1 MLEEY
6 LSLFISETES
16 YIKQL
21 EKDLLT
27 LEKDRK
33 NRDVILEV
41 FRILH
46 TIKGMAQTMGF
57 EELGNLAHSVEDLL
71 TEPKTRGEIDGKTV
85 EFLFIIVDYFSQVL
99 KSIKNNA
106 VLPPANELLTICEEI
121 RQGKEVTL
129 KRGTTEGPE
138 LGEIRIKMS
147 KVDNLFNLTNELL
160 IVRSRL
166 VKLSSEIKNSELQNL
181 TESAARLISSLQ
193 DEIMRLRMLPLST
206 VFEFFP
212 RWLRDEA
219 KKQDKEIEFVI
230 TGGELEVDRSIIDIL
245 KEPVMHLLR
254 NALDHGI
261 EKKGKIT
268 LSATREKEF
277 IRISVSDDGKGI
289 DSEEIRRLI
298 VEKNLVDYNTAQ
310 SLGAGELYKF
320 LLKPDFSTKKDVS
333 KVSGRGIG
341 LDIVNKFVKDLGGRL
356 EIKSEKGRGSTFIIE
371 LPISLAVI
379 RSFILGMDS
388 QRYALPLNYVQE
400 TFYIDDKDIQTVYK
414 HELIK
419 LRNNI
424 LPLVR
429 IPEKLNCV
437 TKPGK
442 KSVLVVDYEG
452 KKRGFIVDEI
462 LNEDEIVVKKTDRF
476 LPSSLF
482 SGCSIYGDGKPIL
495 ILDPRGFE

>member
-6 LSLFISETES
+6 LPLFISETES

-21 EKDLLT
+21 EKNLLI

-33 NRDVILEV
+33 NRDSILEV

-46 TIKGMAQTMGF
+46 TIKGMAQTIGF

-71 TEPKTRGEIDGKTV
+71 TEPKTKGEIAEKTI
-85 EFLFIIVDYFSQVL
+85 EFLFIIVDYFSQFL
-99 KSIKNNA
+99 KSIKNKTVFPSA
-106 VLPPANELLTICEEI
+106 SEILTICEEI
-121 RQGKEVTL
+121 KQGKDVTL
-129 KRGTTEGPE
+129 KKSSIAGPE
-138 LGEIRIKMS
+138 LGEIRVKMS
-147 KVDNLFNLTNELL
+147 KIDNLFNLTNELL
-160 IVRSRL
+160 ILKSRL
-166 VKLSSEIKNSELQNL
+166 VKISSDIKNSELQNL
-181 TESAARLISSLQ
+181 SETAARLISALQ
-193 DEIMRLRMLPLST
+193 DELMRLRMLPLST

-219 KKQDKEIEFVI
+219 KKQNKEVDFVI

-254 NALDHGI
+254 NAIDHGI
-261 EKKGKIT
+261 ETKGKII
-268 LSATREKEF
+268 LSATREKEL
-277 IRISVSDDGKGI
+277 IRISISDDGKGI
-289 DSEEIRRLI
+289 DTEQIRKLI
-298 VEKNLVDYNTAQ
+298 VERNLVDDNTAQ
-310 SLGAGELYKF
+310 KLKDEELYKF
-320 LLKPDFSTKKDVS
+320 LLRPDFSTKKDVS

-356 EIKSEKGRGSTFIIE
+356 EIKSEKNKGSTFVIE

-379 RSFILGMDS
+379 RAFILGMDS
-388 QRYALPLNYVQE
+388 QRYALPLSFVQE
-400 TFYIDDKDIQTVYK
+400 TFYIDDQNIQTVYK

-419 LRNNI
+419 RRNSI
-424 LPLVR
+424 LPIVR
-429 IPEKLNCV
+429 LSAKLNCP

-442 KSVLVVDYEG
+442 KAVIVIDSEG
-452 KKRGFIVDEI
+452 KKRGFMVDEI
-462 LNEDEIVVKKTDRF
+462 LSEDEIVVKKTDKF
-476 LPSSLF
+476 LPSSLY